1 MSRLPLEGPCSASP
15 TSRMRRTRHTALSAL
30 ALGVAT
36 FNAPAAWAE
45 EGDSSSGDG
54 VGRTHIAVD
63 FDYAAAL
70 SSSQDIDAGTG
81 GAVRLGREL
90 DLLLVTLT
98 PEIGG
103 TYETFS
109 GSPNSRIYGGFAG
122 GRLGVGKIIEPS
134 IFAHV
139 GVAHIDGWQD
149 RTAPMLDAGL
159 ALDFTLLP
167 LIDLGVHAGINTLLA
182 TREGNGV
189 SWGTAGIQAALVF

>member
-1 MSRLPLEGPCSASP
+1 
-15 TSRMRRTRHTALSAL
+15 MRRTQRAALSAF

-36 FNAPAAWAE
+36 CMTPAAAWAE
-45 EGDSSSGDG
+45 EGGSTSGDG
-54 VGRTHIAVD
+54 VGRTHVAVD
-63 FDYAAAL
+63 FDYAVAL
-70 SSSQDIDAGTG
+70 SSSQDSDAGTG

-98 PEIGG
+98 PEVGG
-103 TYETFS
+103 TYETFN
-109 GSPNSRIYGGFAG
+109 GSADSRIYGGFAG

-139 GVAHIDGWQD
+139 GVAHVDGWQD

-167 LIDLGVHAGINTLLA
+167 LIDLGVHAGVNTLLA
-182 TREGNGV
+182 TRDGNGV
-189 SWGTAGIQAALVF
+189 SWGTAGLQAALVF